1 MELSKNFE
9 PAAIEEKWSAHWKNK
24 GYFNSMPDQR
34 KAFTVVIPPPNVTGV
49 LHMGHT
55 LNETVQDILV
65 RRARM
70 NGFNACWVPG
80 SDHASI
86 ATEAKVVQM
95 LKEKGI
101 DKNKIGREE
110 FLKYAFEWKEK
121 YGNIIY
127 QQIEKLGC
135 SVDWSRVSFT
145 MDDHYYKA
153 VIKVFVDLYNKGLI
167 YRGARMINWDPSAK
181 TALSD
186 EEVEHKEVQGK
197 LYYVKYFVADENG
210 SPTSDFISIATQRPE
225 TIMGDTAVCIN
236 PTDERYKHLKG
247 KKVIVPLV
255 NRIVPVIT
263 DEYVDKEFGTGALK
277 ITPAHD
283 INDYNLGLKHNLET
297 IDTLNEDGTLSA
309 AAIVF
314 VGLDRFE
321 ARKKAIEKLKADGL
335 LIKEEDYI
343 TRLGF
348 SQRTN
353 AVVEPRISTQWF
365 VKMKEPAQKALKAV
379 VSGDI
384 KIHPEE
390 RFLATYKYWLDNVKD
405 WCISRQLW
413 WGQRIPAWYTDDGK
427 MVVAENEVEARKIAL
442 SLEPRAT
449 SNEGSQL
456 AANSS
461 KLFLKQDEDVLDT
474 WFSSWL
480 WPIEVF
486 KGITDPAN
494 KDISYYYPTSVL
506 VTGQDIIFFWVA
518 RMIMA
523 GMEYMQEK
531 PFSDVYFTGM
541 VRDKQGRKMSKSLGN
556 SPDLLDLI
564 DRFGADA
571 VRFGIMISSPAG
583 NDLLFD
589 DSSCEQGRNF
599 NNKLWNALKLVRSW
613 ESRVQSSDPGVQSQ
627 GTHDSRLTTHDFAT
641 DWFENR
647 LNEVKSELEIL
658 YKDFRLSE
666 ALKTIY
672 SLIWNDF
679 CSWYLEWVKPGFEQP
694 IETSVYDK
702 TVYFFEEL
710 MLLLH
715 PFMPFIT
722 EEIYHLLKE
731 RKDDDDLT
739 IKQQLPISNCHLEVL
754 KVGERLKQDIT
765 AIREAR
771 IKNNIPGKDKIK
783 INVEAKYSNFYELVE
798 PVLLKQTNAEKPINY
813 IVNTETGS
821 LTIIGHGPK
830 IQITTANKIDTTA
843 QKDQLLKDLEYQ
855 KGFLLSVEK
864 KLSNERFVQNAKPEV
879 IELERKKKADAEAKI
894 IILQESIKNF

>member
-9 PAAIEEKWSAHWKNK
+9 PGSIEEKWTSHWKSK
-24 GYFNSMPDQR
+24 RYFNSTPDDKR
-34 KAFTVVIPPPNVTGV
+34 PFTVVIPPPNVTGV

-65 RRARM
+65 RKARM
-70 NGFNACWVPG
+70 SGYNACWVPG

-121 YGNIIY
+121 YGDIIY
-127 QQIEKLGC
+127 NQIERLGC
-135 SVDWSRVSFT
+135 SVDWDRVNFT

-153 VIKVFVDLYNKGLI
+153 VIKVFVDLFHKGLI
-167 YRGARMINWDPSAK
+167 YRGARMINWDPAAK

-186 EEVEHKEVQGK
+186 EEVEYKELQGK
-197 LYYVKYFVADENG
+197 LYYVKYFVADASGN
-210 SPTSDFISIATQRPE
+210 PTKDFISIATQRPE
-225 TIMGDTAVCIN
+225 TIMGDTALAVN
-236 PTDERYKHLKG
+236 PIDERYAHLKS

-255 NRIVPVIT
+255 NRIVPVIF
-263 DEYVDKEFGTGALK
+263 DEYVDKEFGTGAVK

-283 INDYNLGLKHNLET
+283 INDYNLGLKHNLEA
-297 IDTLNEDGTLSA
+297 IDTLNEDGTMSEA
-309 AAIVF
+309 AQVF
-314 VGLDRFE
+314 IGLDRFE
-321 ARKKAIEKLKADGL
+321 ARKKAIEKLRADGL
-335 LIKEEDYI
+335 LIKEEDYT

-365 VKMKEPAQKALKAV
+365 VKMKPLAEKALNAV
-379 VSGDI
+379 LSGDV

-390 RFLATYKYWLDNVKD
+390 RFLATYKYWLENVKD

-413 WGQRIPAWYTDDGK
+413 WGQRIPAWYDDTGRF
-427 MVVAENEVEARKIAL
+427 VVAENEEEAKSKFIPPQGGQN
-442 SLEPRAT
+442 SKF
-449 SNEGSQL
+449 EGQL
-456 AANSS
+456 N
-461 KLFLKQDEDVLDT
+461 QDEDVLDT

-486 KGITDPAN
+486 NGITAPGN
-494 KDISYYYPTSVL
+494 REIKYYYPTSVL

-523 GMEYMQEK
+523 GMEYMNEK

-564 DRFGADA
+564 DRYGADA

-589 DSSCEQGRNF
+589 DSSCDQGRNF
-599 NNKLWNALKLVRSW
+599 NNKIWNALKLVRSW
-613 ESRVQSSDPGVQSQ
+613 ESRVRSSELGVQS
-627 GTHDSRLTTHDFAT
+627 SESKENFAV

-647 LNEVKSELEIL
+647 LNEVKTEIEKL

-672 SLIWNDF
+672 SLIWDDF

-694 IETSVYDK
+694 IDKNAYEK

-710 MLLLH
+710 MQLLH
-715 PFMPFIT
+715 PFMPFVT
-722 EEIYHLLKE
+722 EEIYYQLRE
-731 RKDDDDLT
+731 RKEGDVLT
-739 IKQQLPISNCHLEVL
+739 IKQEPE
-754 KVGERLKQDIT
+754 
-765 AIREAR
+765 
-771 IKNNIPGKDKIK
+771 IKNQNQGILKHA
-783 INVEAKYSNFYELVE
+783 E
-798 PVLLKQTNAEKPINY
+798 LLKQVITALRDVRVKNQLKPKEEIKLQIQTSDQSAYNLFKSILAKHVNASEITFANDTVAGSINTVVQKDKFF
-813 IVNTETGS
+813 IETENE
-821 LTIIGHGPK
+821 L
-830 IQITTANKIDTTA
+830 DTTA
-843 QKDQLLKDLEYQ
+843 QKEQLIKDLEYQ
-855 KGFLLSVEK
+855 RGFLSSVEK
-864 KLSNERFVQNAKPEV
+864 KLSNERFVQNAKPEIV
-879 IELERKKKADAEAKI
+879 EVEKKKKADAEAKI
-894 IILQESIKNF
+894 KAIEESLAAL